1 MAIRIWRQLL
11 QANHKSIPRCW
22 SPHPPRGQHQ
32 SEKYDVGAS
41 WECPQ
46 PQYNRTL
53 IVAPRRRS
61 PGTCGRS
68 AKYSRRVGT
77 QGPTDRANHHQ
88 NRQLGPDIAHR
99 HIRNFDRCGRLVGM
113 DRNFGL
119 SRPIADCPAIVD
131 GPAANLEPTGRSPE
145 SQCRTLCTQHSDPS
159 SNRLPAAESPSAG
172 GSSQRQPIRRGIVDP
187 AGARKFGGDV
197 MLYGSLPN
205 PASSEQPLET
215 HVTSNATH
223 VIRESLHEVGND
235 RRLNDRRRDPSCR
248 CPSWSPPTGRAA

>member
-53 IVAPRRRS
+53 IVASRRRS

-131 GPAANLEPTGRSPE
+131 GPARKSGAYGQIPRISVQDVVYPAFRPFFEP
-145 SQCRTLCTQHSDPS
+145 
-159 SNRLPAAESPSAG
+159 A
-172 GSSQRQPIRRGIVDP
+172 
-187 AGARKFGGDV
+187 
-197 MLYGSLPN
+197 
-205 PASSEQPLET
+205 
-215 HVTSNATH
+215 
-223 VIRESLHEVGND
+223 
-235 RRLNDRRRDPSCR
+235 PSCR
-248 CPSWSPPTGRAA
+248 VSLGRREQSTAAYSPRQCGTRRGRGNLGVM